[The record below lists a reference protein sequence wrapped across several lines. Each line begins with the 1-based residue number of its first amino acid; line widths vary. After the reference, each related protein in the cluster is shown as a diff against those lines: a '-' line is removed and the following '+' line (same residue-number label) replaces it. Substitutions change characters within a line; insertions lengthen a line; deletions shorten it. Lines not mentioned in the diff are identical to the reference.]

1 MHPEGGC
8 GLSRHGTCERY
19 TPYGP
24 ALIVRYYCREG
35 RTTVS
40 LLPDGIA
47 ARLTGTL
54 ADLAREVRTAELE
67 GVEEAAQSGSPNP
80 HIDRATR
87 IARVKRRQ
95 ELLYRSLGAIRG
107 FLPDRFAGCLLQL
120 VPMEVAVGGPFVLLL
135 LLRCW
140 CADSLSVLPP
150 PIGFRPPEVRSPDP
164 DGGHQQLKPRDSPAL
179 LQRDNQDETQRQS
192 GKDEDWCPQA

>member
-24 ALIVRYYCREG
+24 ALIVRYDCREG

-40 LLPDGIA
+40 LLPDGFA

-107 FLPDRFAGCLLQL
+107 FLPDFILPVFLKMPTQL
-120 VPMEVAVGGPFVLLL
+120 SSEFKFL
-135 LLRCW
+135 
-140 CADSLSVLPP
+140 
-150 PIGFRPPEVRSPDP
+150 
-164 DGGHQQLKPRDSPAL
+164 
-179 LQRDNQDETQRQS
+179 
-192 GKDEDWCPQA
+192 CPVSAPSD